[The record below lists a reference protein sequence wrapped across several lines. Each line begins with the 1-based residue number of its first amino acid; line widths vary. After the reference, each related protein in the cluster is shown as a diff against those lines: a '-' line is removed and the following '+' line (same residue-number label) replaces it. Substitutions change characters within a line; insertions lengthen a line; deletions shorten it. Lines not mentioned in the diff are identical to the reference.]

1 MSLACC
7 QVIFFK
13 LLLPP
18 VLKMKKKFTPNLRV
32 EIKYFGIYAL
42 LNLPVVINL
51 QCNMR
56 ASPISLE
63 RHSKF

>member
-1 MSLACC
+1 MSLACF
-7 QVIFFK
+7 QVNFFK

-18 VLKMKKKFTPNLRV
+18 VLKMKKKITPGLRL
-32 EIKYFGIYAL
+32 EIKYLGIYAL
-42 LNLPVVINL
+42 FNLPVVINL

-56 ASPISLE
+56 ASPIPLE